1 METKTIVT
9 NLNADLIDGYHSI
22 EQFKLG
28 NCDPNSKGPAFGI
41 GAYSGSS
48 YSVAI
53 GAYAYSPDGA
63 LYNSIIGTNIV

>member
-28 NCDPNSKGPAFGI
+28 NCDPNSKGPAFGK
-41 GAYSGSS
+41 GAYSGSND
-48 YSVAI
+48 SVAI
-53 GAYAYSPDGA
+53 GAYAYSPNGGW
-63 LYNSIIGTNIV
+63 YNSIIGNNIV